1 MPSCTF
7 GQVVN
12 YEQPS
17 KYIVTSTDYND
28 DYETPVLTA
37 GQTFILGYTNEIEG
51 IYNAS
56 EKSPVIIFDDFTGAF
71 KWVDFPFKVKS
82 SAMKILTADEKKVT
96 LRYIFH
102 IMGKIAFASD
112 EHKRLW
118 IGTYSA
124 FELPLPPLPVQQ
136 EIVRILDNFT
146 DLTAE
151 LSAELTARKKQY
163 AYYKRLLLTFD
174 DATAFVPMNMAMNF
188 RNGKGHEKSIV
199 SDGKYIVVNSKFIS
213 TDGLVKKYSDSQIEP
228 LFVDDILMVM
238 SDLPNGKALAKCFLV
253 DENDKYTLN
262 QRICALTVK
271 DKKAYSTRFLYYYL
285 NRNWQL
291 LKFDNGYDQTNLKK
305 ADILNI
311 RIPAIPLPEQERIA
325 SILDCFDALCNNLTS
340 GLPAEIEA
348 RRKQYEYYRDKL
360 LSFKVA

>member
-1 MPSCTF
+1 
-7 GQVVN
+7 
-12 YEQPS
+12 
-17 KYIVTSTDYND
+17 
-28 DYETPVLTA
+28 
-37 GQTFILGYTNEIEG
+37 
-51 IYNAS
+51 
-56 EKSPVIIFDDFTGAF
+56 
-71 KWVDFPFKVKS
+71 
-82 SAMKILTADEKKVT
+82 
-96 LRYIFH
+96 
-102 IMGKIAFASD
+102 
-112 EHKRLW
+112 
-118 IGTYSA
+118 
-124 FELPLPPLPVQQ
+124 
-136 EIVRILDNFT
+136 
-146 DLTAE
+146 
-151 LSAELTARKKQY
+151 
-163 AYYKRLLLTFD
+163 
-174 DATAFVPMNMAMNF
+174 MNF
-188 RNGKGHEKSIV
+188 RNGKGHEKNIV